1 MTIKNHYLFENSKRL
16 KSNIKKVFFN
26 QKFADG
32 EFQNKCDIYLKK
44 TLRSKYIA
52 VTQSC
57 AAALEISA
65 KLINFNENDEVLLP
79 SFTFSATLTSF
90 YKKKIKPIFVDIEK
104 DTLCICPIDAEKK
117 ITKKTKAIYLVHYGS
132 NFCDMKKFIELKK
145 KYNIFIIEDA
155 AHSIFGLLNNKYI
168 GTIGDIGN
176 FSFHETK
183 NFSSGQGGAISI
195 NNNNLI
201 KNAELILNKGNDLNN
216 LVKNN
221 FNYFNLVSIGS
232 EYRLSELPAAML
244 YGQLTRHKEIIK
256 KRKKIFN
263 FYKDIC
269 TNEIYKNY
277 FYFIDIKKNSISNYH
292 NCTIVFK
299 SKNMAKN
306 FMIYMK
312 KKKINIAT
320 HYYPLHMSKFVKQFN
335 NSKLNNTEFVFNRL
349 IRLPLHTNI
358 TKNNLNYFKH
368 NFLNFFKKII

>member
-1 MTIKNHYLFENSKRL
+1 MTIKNHYFSDISKIE
-16 KSNIKKVFFN
+16 KSNIHKVFSN
-26 QKFADG
+26 HKFADG
-32 EFQNKCDIYLKK
+32 EFRNKCDRYLQKILK
-44 TLRSKYIA
+44 SKYIA

-65 KLINFNENDEVLLP
+65 KLIGLSDGDEILLP

-104 DTLCICPIDAEKK
+104 ESLCMCPIDAEKK
-117 ITKKTKAIYLVHYGS
+117 ITNKTKAIYLVHYGS
-132 NFCDMKKFIELKK
+132 NFCDMKKFMALKK
-145 KYNIFIIEDA
+145 KYNIIIIEDA
-155 AHSIFGLLNNKYI
+155 AHSIFGLTNNKYI

-195 NNNNLI
+195 NNENLI
-201 KNAELILNKGNDLNN
+201 KKAELILNKGNDLNN
-216 LVKNN
+216 LIKDN

-232 EYRLSELPAAML
+232 EYRLAEMPSALL
-244 YGQLTRHKEIIK
+244 YGQLIRHKKIIK

-277 FYFIDIKKNSISNYH
+277 FYFIDIKKKSISNYH

-299 SKNMAKN
+299 SKNVAKN
-306 FMIYMK
+306 FMMYMK
-312 KKKINIAT
+312 KNKINIAT
-320 HYYPLHMSKFVKQFN
+320 HYYPLHMSKFAKQFN
-335 NSKLNNTEFVFNRL
+335 NIKLNNTEFIFNKL

-368 NFLNFFKKII
+368 HFLNFFKKIN